1 MFPRAGHAN
10 VSRVMTQR
18 NSREMLS
25 TNANQ
30 EKSNFLAGNLF
41 PAKFPQRKAEPG
53 GKERQSF
60 LFPRNDTK
68 NLPARN
74 STNEGRGGGKRRT
87 KSVSVQK
94 LGRGPPLKLQ
104 FPHHHLSP
112 PPHREKS
119 YITFNFSAKVSRLM
133 TQRRCSLRGKISRST
148 NKDRCFD

>member
-74 STNEGRGGGKRRT
+74 STNEGRGGEKTDEKCISAKTRQRT
-87 KSVSVQK
+87 PTDVAIPSSPST
-94 LGRGPPLKLQ
+94 L
-104 FPHHHLSP
+104 P
-112 PPHREKS
+112 PPHTEKS